1 LIYAYEEAI
10 GHCVDPAAVRDKDG
24 ISAAVLACDLVA
36 TLKTAGRS
44 VLDALDDL
52 ALRFG
57 VHVGTAVSRPVSD
70 AQEAAALMRRLR
82 ASPPDD
88 LAGFAST
95 TVDLLQRRGLD
106 RTDALIFS
114 GGDAD
119 TSARVVVRPS
129 GTEPK
134 VKFYIEVRSAV
145 AEDLAG
151 ARAHAAAR
159 CDELASSVRHW

>member
-1 LIYAYEEAI
+1 
-10 GHCVDPAAVRDKDG
+10 
-24 ISAAVLACDLVA
+24 
-36 TLKTAGRS
+36 
-44 VLDALDDL
+44 
-52 ALRFG
+52 
-57 VHVGTAVSRPVSD
+57 
-70 AQEAAALMRRLR
+70 LMRRLR
-82 ASPPDD
+82 ASPPSH

-95 TVDLLQRRGLD
+95 TTDLLQRRGPD
-106 RTDALIFS
+106 RTDALIFT

-151 ARAHAAAR
+151 VRHRAAAL
-159 CDELASSVRHW
+159 CDELASSVQRW